1 MITKDWIALVASL
14 MLCAFVGVAGSWFSR
29 EALADWYP
37 VLRKPE
43 LNPPNWLF
51 APVWTILYLVM
62 GLAAWIV
69 WRAFPAPH
77 VVGALLIFVAQL
89 ALNFF
94 WSVIF
99 FHWRR
104 PDAAFVDL
112 LMMWLA
118 IVATIIAFAAVSPL
132 AAALLVPYLA
142 WVTFAGYLN
151 GGIWRL
157 NRPPSAV
164 M

>member
-1 MITKDWIALVASL
+1 
-14 MLCAFVGVAGSWFSR
+14 
-29 EALADWYP
+29 
-37 VLRKPE
+37 
-43 LNPPNWLF
+43 
-51 APVWTILYLVM
+51 
-62 GLAAWIV
+62 
-69 WRAFPAPH
+69 
-77 VVGALLIFVAQL
+77 
-89 ALNFF
+89 
-94 WSVIF
+94 
-99 FHWRR
+99 
-104 PDAAFVDL
+104 
-112 LMMWLA
+112 MMWLA